1 MKNKDQFHPP
11 ELHEIAAKRQF
22 MLQQVEGDFP
32 SKLNHFKKA
41 YRGSLRSAIT
51 SKCIECVWSGD
62 GKAIRECTA
71 YGCPLWEQRPFQEVR
86 S

>member
-1 MKNKDQFHPP
+1 MKNEGSFRKPQP
-11 ELHEIAAKRQF
+11 HEIAAKREF
-22 MLQQVEGDFP
+22 MLQQVSEDFP
-32 SKLNHFKKA
+32 SKLNHFRKA
-41 YRGSLRSAIT
+41 YKGSLRSAIT

-71 YGCPLWEQRPFQEVR
+71 YACPLWEQRPFQEVR